1 MNCFGL
7 ERDNIINVKAFV
19 LPSKKKEQKEE
30 IKELIETLSTSKK
43 WFVNT
48 IEWCKCN
55 SNKNNFK

>member
-1 MNCFGL
+1 MNWFGL

-19 LPSKKKEQKEE
+19 LLKERTKRRNKR
-30 IKELIETLSTSKK
+30 IDRETLSTSKK